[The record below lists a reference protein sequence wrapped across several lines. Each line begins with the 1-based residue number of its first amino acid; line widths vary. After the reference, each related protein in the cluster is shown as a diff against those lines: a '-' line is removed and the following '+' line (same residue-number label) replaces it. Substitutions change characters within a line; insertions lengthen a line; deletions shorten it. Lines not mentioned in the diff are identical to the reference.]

1 MKMTLRH
8 LKIFIT
14 VADCGSMTNASEKL
28 FIAQP
33 TVSQAISELESYYG
47 VKLFDRLSRRLY
59 ITETG
64 KQFLSY
70 ARHII
75 TLLDEMDQMMKNP
88 DKCGV
93 LKIGASLTIGACLL
107 PALVKEFSRKYPSLK
122 VQAVVKNTKDIEGLI
137 VKNSIDFAIVEGIVH
152 NTDMISSEFMDDELV
167 LVCGKSHPLYG
178 AQEISISSLNKLEFI
193 VREPGSG
200 TRELFENVMAANDI
214 DWQLLWECNGSDGIK
229 SAAVS
234 GAGVAVISKLLI
246 KSEVK
251 ARELAIIKVKG
262 IEFKR
267 KFNII
272 YHRNKYLTDSV
283 KEFFELCYKIKVVE
297 ENNYER

>member
-1 MKMTLRH
+1 MMTLRH

-14 VADCGSMTNASEKL
+14 VADYGSMTTAAEKL
-28 FIAQP
+28 FISQP

-59 ITETG
+59 ITEIG

-75 TLLDEMDQMMKNP
+75 TLFDEMDQMMKNP

-93 LKIGASLTIGACLL
+93 IKIGASLTIGACLL
-107 PALVKEFSRKYPSLK
+107 PALVKEFSQKYPLLK
-122 VQAVVKNTKDIEGLI
+122 VQAVVKNTKDIESLI
-137 VKNSIDFAIVEGIVH
+137 VKNQIDFAIVEGIVH
-152 NTDMISSEFMDDELV
+152 NTDMISTEFMDDELV
-167 LVCGKSHPLYG
+167 LVCGKNHPLYMSKD
-178 AQEISISSLNKLEFI
+178 ISINSLKKLEFI

-200 TRELFENVMAANDI
+200 TRELFENIMASNDI

-229 SAAVS
+229 NAAIS
-234 GAGVAVISKLLI
+234 SAGVAVISKLLVE
-246 KSEVK
+246 SEVK
-251 ARELAIIKVKG
+251 ARELFIIKVKD

-272 YHRNKYLTDSV
+272 YHRNKYLTESM
-283 KEFFELCYKIKVVE
+283 KEFFELCHKINCQE
-297 ENNYER
+297 DNDYER

>member
-1 MKMTLRH
+1 MTIYGVMKMTLRH

-28 FIAQP
+28 YIAQP

-107 PALVKEFSRKYPSLK
+107 PALVKEFSQMYPSLK
-122 VQAVVKNTKDIEGLI
+122 LQAVVKNTKDIEGLI
-137 VKNSIDFAIVEGIVH
+137 VKNLIDFAIVEGIVH

-167 LVCGKSHPLYG
+167 LVCGKSHSLYG
-178 AQEISISSLNKLEFI
+178 EKEISLKSLNKLEFI

-200 TRELFENVMAANDI
+200 TRELFENIMAANDI
-214 DWQLLWECNGSDGIK
+214 EWQLLWECNGSDGIK

-234 GAGVAVISKLLI
+234 GAGVAVISKLLVE
-246 KSEVK
+246 SEVTAK
-251 ARELAIIKVKG
+251 DLHIIKVKG

-272 YHRNKYLTDSV
+272 YHRNKYLTDSM
-283 KEFFELCYKIKVVE
+283 KDFFELCYKI
-297 ENNYER
+297 